1 MRNGDERTW
10 GDHFSENRDMYASG
24 IGTGLNA
31 LLTGIQNYQQNNL
44 QREQMGLQRA
54 HQERDANGQR
64 LRQQLQSYEYLLRAA
79 ELQQWKNWRE
89 AAALL
94 RRAINAFKTSIG
106 DREYTGSENHI
117 LCEIYYETMNA
128 YLQSH
133 QIDEAARLVE
143 EFNAQD
149 IPNTN
154 SKWIFLKA
162 RVKLLQDH
170 GDEAFAIIREMLESE
185 PPPQL
190 QHIGQTYLS
199 FQAYQAD
206 EVIRLVG
213 EWETENT
220 DLLSRI
226 FQKDHNFS
234 REDRNTALNASDY
247 FLLRA
252 CAHFQNGSFLRAAEY
267 FKRVVDFLE
276 HFYSNAKATKRHEI
290 RLLLL
295 FSSIALC
302 YLTRKDGDLFSEK
315 LHEVAALFNL
325 YREHH
330 SDLHSNLSYVNPNAN
345 QHRSLI
351 SVTVFHRISEMMTH
365 YRQFRPEDAE
375 VLNEQETSEI
385 LKGIIQPPSC
395 KPDTAQG
402 KANSKLKK
410 INSKLKQIEKR
421 LSGIEKTAGEQALNR
436 DLDLPASADE
446 KGKEEQNLGMEPVGQ
461 NESYN
466 ISRTAFRLLEACFQ
480 IDPYEPASL
489 ILLSAFQNIADCN
502 SLAHLAMAHL
512 AFCYIHAYR
521 VRRNLQRAMEL
532 ATDSLCPR
540 GRAELGYIH
549 WKTPP
554 ERQDLDAARRCL
566 KAEEPGDFIYQD
578 PVHRIECDGK
588 VRQQTYL
595 AVFNYLHP
603 ENAEAGAVQEQ
614 VGDAPPAQAAQN
626 PGQNEHVA
634 APAQAAEGEAPAEVQ
649 AVNNQEQ
656 AAQAVPLLPVEQQVP
671 AEAQMMD
678 NQEQAAQAAPV
689 LPGEQGAAA
698 EAQVM
703 NNREQPD
710 QAAPEQA
717 LQQQRP
723 VQAQEQQAGAAEQPR
738 NQNPPNPV
746 FLPALNELRRLARRG
761 VVFAQAWVAK
771 LLVLDSDHVPTP
783 NEVSEARQW
792 ITSAC
797 SSPQSVNGPDYFLA
811 TLIKSRMHLGFGFP
825 TNYAEVYRAL
835 SHTQCMGSTESG
847 LEVAQLQSYGFVNVR
862 GEAQRHMLDFETERE
877 RRSAAILWSKAHA
890 LNYIDRRVLRA
901 SGLDDFVRENY
912 HGAWTRQHQF
922 NLIFE
927 LMEHLEARE
936 PHFVHGQEYNN
947 LLYYFVLCLIFVR
960 GPQNEAEQR
969 NQRARQLL
977 HNILGIPDGAGPIR
991 PLANHPATRRA
1002 LARFGL
1008 LPPPHEHPRQNELQ
1022 ALNMAA
1028 PTLLRPSVCARDNGT
1043 HGTVLLLF
1051 KEPKTNEICF
1061 NVGKY
1066 FENEASLHW
1075 EDFQVSPFEGNNFSH
1090 PRIAIRNNR
1099 VLAVAQN
1106 GAHLHFK
1113 LANCNNDQVIWTNY
1127 NENPLHSGSQASIA
1141 FLDANRVIE
1150 VHCHENIATGNLFYR
1165 IGTIADD
1172 TIRWGRSVTQLNDH
1186 GIRNPTV
1193 AAKENTLVIAFES
1206 GNRIGIMIGVVQH
1219 QGVAFTGPY
1228 YLGQNQGQGLHQHK
1242 TPALIIRDDSN
1253 FILLTA
1259 ASGPR
1264 NDGLYSRNLHL
1275 NPERQLIQQNPRN
1288 YDVGYWPTAAAVG
1301 EHILSFHDFD
1311 NGFRQGRLCRHD
1323 FLLNEFVV
1331 EPQPANRGPGHR
1343 R

>member
-1 MRNGDERTW
+1 
-10 GDHFSENRDMYASG
+10 
-24 IGTGLNA
+24 
-31 LLTGIQNYQQNNL
+31 
-44 QREQMGLQRA
+44 MGLQRA

-128 YLQSH
+128 CLQSH
-133 QIDEAARLVE
+133 QFDEATRLVE
-143 EFNAQD
+143 EFNAED

-247 FLLRA
+247 FLLKA
-252 CAHFQNGSFLRAAEY
+252 CAHFQNGSFLRAVEY

-276 HFYSNAKATKRHEI
+276 HFYCNAKATKRHEI

-295 FSSIALC
+295 FSSIALF

-330 SDLHSNLSYVNPNAN
+330 ADPHSNLSYVNPNAN

-365 YRQFRPEDAE
+365 YRQFRPEDVE

-395 KPDTAQG
+395 KPTAQG
-402 KANSKLKK
+402 EVNSKLE
-410 INSKLKQIEKR
+410 QIEER
-421 LSGIEKTAGEQALNR
+421 LSNIEKMAGEQALNQ
-436 DLDLPASADE
+436 DLHLPAANE
-446 KGKEEQNLGMEPVGQ
+446 KGKEDEEQRMEPVKP

-466 ISRTAFRLLEACFQ
+466 IPETAFRLLEAGFQ
-480 IDPYEPASL
+480 IDPYDTASL
-489 ILLSAFQNIADCN
+489 ILLSAFQNIPEFN
-502 SLAHLAMAHL
+502 RLAHLAMAHL

-521 VRRNLQRAMEL
+521 VSRNIQRAQEL
-532 ATDSLCPR
+532 AAASHCPR

-549 WKTPP
+549 WKTPL
-554 ERQDLDAARRCL
+554 ERQNLVEARRCFE
-566 KAEEPGDFIYQD
+566 AEDQEGDLIYRD
-578 PVHRIECDGK
+578 PVRRTECDGRL
-588 VRQQTYL
+588 RQIAYL

-603 ENAEAGAVQEQ
+603 ANAEAGAGQEQ
-614 VGDAPPAQAAQN
+614 VGNPAQAAQN
-626 PGQNEHVA
+626 HRQNEHVA
-634 APAQAAEGEAPAEVQ
+634 APAQAAEGEAPAEAQ
-649 AVNNQEQ
+649 AVNNQDQ
-656 AAQAVPLLPVEQQVP
+656 DAP
-671 AEAQMMD
+671 AEQGAPPEAQPMD
-678 NQEQAAQAAPV
+678 NREQPAQAAP
-689 LPGEQGAAA
+689 A
-698 EAQVM
+698 EAPQK
-703 NNREQPD
+703 QG
-710 QAAPEQA
+710 
-717 LQQQRP
+717 P
-723 VQAQEQQAGAAEQPR
+723 VQAQEQQAVAAEQPR
-738 NQNPPNPV
+738 NQNPPNPA
-746 FLPALNELRRLARRG
+746 FLPAINESRRLAHRG

-783 NEVSEARQW
+783 IEVSEARQW

-847 LEVAQLQSYGFVNVR
+847 LEIALHQSHGVVNVR

-877 RRSAAILWSKAHA
+877 RRSAAILWNKAHA

-936 PHFVHGQEYNN
+936 PHFAHGHEYND

-977 HNILGIPDGAGPIR
+977 HNILGIPDGVGPIR

-1008 LPPPHEHPRQNELQ
+1008 LPPPNGHPRQNDLQ
-1022 ALNMAA
+1022 NLNLAA

-1043 HGTVLLLF
+1043 VLLLF
-1051 KEPKTNEICF
+1051 KDPKTNEICF

-1066 FENEASLHW
+1066 HENETSLHW
-1075 EDFQVSPFEGNNFSH
+1075 KDFQDSPFEGNNFSH

-1099 VLAVAQN
+1099 ALAVAQN

-1113 LANCNNDQVIWTNY
+1113 LGNCNNDQVIWTNY
-1127 NENPLHSGSQASIA
+1127 NENPLHTGSQASIA

-1150 VHCHENIATGNLFYR
+1150 VHCHENVGNGNLYYR

-1172 TIRWGRSVTQLNDH
+1172 TIRWGSPVTQLNDH

-1193 AAKENTLVIAFES
+1193 ATKENTLVIAFES
-1206 GNRIGIMIGVVQH
+1206 GNRIGIMIGVAQH
-1219 QGVAFTGPY
+1219 QGVAFTGTY

-1242 TPALIIRDDSN
+1242 TPALIIRDESN

-1311 NGFRQGRLCRHD
+1311 NGFRQGRLCRHN

-1331 EPQPANRGPGHR
+1331 EPQAANRGPGQGP
-1343 R
+1343 